1 MAIVQITRPE
11 GISEE
16 MYDAVNEKMGG
27 EMAAGMLIHAAGRDE
42 SGVFQIID
50 VWESRDAMRR
60 FEDERLR
67 PAIAAMMRERG
78 MDPEQ
83 MPPPNQTSYETY
95 RVMGPALAGA
105 R

>member
-11 GISEE
+11 GITEE
-16 MYDAVNEKMGG
+16 MYDAVNERMGG
-27 EMAAGMLIHAAGRDE
+27 EMPAGMLLHAAGRDE
-42 SGVFQIID
+42 SGTFEIVD

-67 PAIAAMMRERG
+67 PAIAAVMGERG
-78 MDPEQ
+78 MDAEQ
-83 MPPPNQTSYETY
+83 APPPNQTTFETY
-95 RVMGPALAGA
+95 RMMGSAVAGA